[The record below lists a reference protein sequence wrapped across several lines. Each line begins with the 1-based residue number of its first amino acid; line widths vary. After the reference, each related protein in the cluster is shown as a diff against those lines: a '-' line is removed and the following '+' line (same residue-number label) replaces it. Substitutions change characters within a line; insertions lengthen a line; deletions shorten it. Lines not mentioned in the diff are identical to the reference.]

1 MNNNDK
7 QALIVGN
14 ATIPYRIVID
24 GDVENALTEYDI
36 INTTY
41 EDFRYV
47 DTNSICIGQF
57 VARTFSGDIKVGGE
71 KLLIEDKD
79 IEVKMGVQVSD
90 SITWYSLGNF
100 LITKPEDNNVKD
112 KISFKAMDYTK
123 KFNKEFD
130 PTLVSFPCTAGE
142 LANNVCEQ
150 CGVILGSLTFTNS
163 DFIIQNNQYTEKE
176 SCRKIMQDIGKL
188 AYSWV
193 RIGWDNK
200 CYIDFEVKKE
210 VDEYNKITNDNYYDL
225 TTQQKVFGPV
235 NRVIVGLSED
245 VEGENIYVE
254 DSDSI
259 ATHGVTELKIYDN
272 YLTYTPELRQSV
284 IESAKKLFG
293 LTYTPVEMNTTGHP
307 WLIGNELIEITDME
321 NNLLYTYPFDR
332 TIEYAGHIK
341 TKLVSKADTKTE
353 VEYKNDGSLENEI
366 RKTRIIV
373 DKQNQKID
381 LISSNV
387 DENNEKVAQ
396 LGITVD
402 NVSTTVGNV
411 ETTVENIT
419 TTKQTSKGGN
429 HLYLEDAMETSAL
442 EYIVEGKSE
451 QETTKGNQLIDF
463 NNYELIDS
471 YTTSTFSNDILT
483 VSNTSGSY
491 KTVKWNILD
500 LAKANPGKTL
510 YFTFEKYDY
519 SNCPAPAVNIRQVLN
534 DNVTYP
540 YLVNSKG
547 YCTAVTIPTDV
558 DNLTEFHIRVMPNNS
573 STGQAGTLIITKP
586 MLQFGTDKLEYE
598 PYTGGQ
604 PSPNPDYPSEIKTVK
619 GIRNLFKVKEEGFI
633 STLVTHTK
641 LSDNSFRMS
650 ATRDTA
656 TTWTALVDIPINI
669 EDIKPNTTYTFS
681 KKHKIDGTTFNRMGA
696 IRTKINGTYNT
707 LYETDSITF
716 TTPEDLQSLSLV
728 FYIAHTDSTIG
739 TGTIDFEDIMLE
751 EGSIRH
757 SPVPYGSW
765 LEVKDTGK
773 NLFKG
778 FNFEKTSN
786 DITFNYYEDGSI
798 SAIGTSTGTAYSMT
812 SDIATNYKFMLKAGT
827 YTLNG
832 GKTNIAVE
840 VVKSDGVSIASTSI
854 YKTFTIDEDTEVF
867 VRLNISK
874 GKTVNEIIK
883 PMLEEG
889 SEPTEY
895 EPYKEQSTLI
905 DMNKPNLFDKNNA
918 TLNQYINSNGGEG
931 SENGAYFSDYIL
943 LKANTIYSFVNR
955 GTWQSVGIYD
965 INKNYISRQTI
976 KNTYKPTS
984 DCYVRMNG
992 DMNFINEAGVY
1003 EGYSPYYE
1011 LSSIGDTKDTLT
1023 IQNGKAYIN
1032 QKIGK
1037 VVLDGSESGWATS
1050 GAPVNTGVK
1059 AYFLSGIGSQIK
1071 AINET
1076 NGYSDRFTVISG
1088 SSEWNTTEHKN
1099 SGYCRFT
1106 SNNFYIRISETI
1118 APDLATL
1125 KTWLSENPVTVY
1137 YLLEE
1142 HQTIELGD
1150 FPIMLYNNINNVTLM
1165 SDLDTTTQITYLRN
1179 TPISNDYA
1187 TNQRVDKTDSDL
1199 ETTNNS
1205 LNQTK
1210 QDVENTAI
1218 DLHNNYYD
1226 KEQINS
1232 IITTT
1237 EEEITTLKQTVETN
1251 TSSTNLQISVIEEQL
1266 KNGVTSVKTETGYT
1280 FDKNGLNI
1288 SKTGSEM
1295 SSTLDNDGL
1304 SVKRDNTEVL
1314 TVRSAGVETENLKV
1328 RTYFTIGSHT
1338 RVEDYGNGTGFFHIG
1353 GV

>member
-71 KLLIEDKD
+71 RLLIEDKD
-79 IEVKMGVQVSD
+79 IEVQMGVQVSD

-163 DFIIQNNQYTEKE
+163 DFVIQNNQYTEKE

-259 ATHGVTELKIYDN
+259 ATYGVTELKIYDN

-396 LGITVD
+396 LGVTVD
-402 NVSTTVGNV
+402 KVSTTVGNV

-419 TTKQTSKGGN
+419 TTTQTSKGGN
-429 HLYLEDAMETSAL
+429 HLYLEDAMESNAL
-442 EYIVEGKSE
+442 KYIVEGKSE
-451 QETTKGNQLIDF
+451 QNGTPTPD
-463 NNYELIDS
+463 
-471 YTTSTFSNDILT
+471 
-483 VSNTSGSY
+483 
-491 KTVKWNILD
+491 
-500 LAKANPGKTL
+500 
-510 YFTFEKYDY
+510 
-519 SNCPAPAVNIRQVLN
+519 API
-534 DNVTYP
+534 
-540 YLVNSKG
+540 
-547 YCTAVTIPTDV
+547 
-558 DNLTEFHIRVMPNNS
+558 
-573 STGQAGTLIITKP
+573 
-586 MLQFGTDKLEYE
+586 
-598 PYTGGQ
+598 
-604 PSPNPDYPSEIKTVK
+604 EIETVK
-619 GIRNLFKVKEEGFI
+619 GIRNLFKVRDDAFG
-633 STLVTHTK
+633 TQLVTYTK
-641 LSDNSFRMS
+641 LTDNSIRIS

-656 TTWTALVDIPINI
+656 TTWTGYVEVPINL

-681 KKHKIDGTTFNRMGA
+681 KKHKIEGTTFNRAGA
-696 IRTKINGTYNT
+696 IRTKINGIYNT
-707 LYETDSITF
+707 LYDRDSITF

-728 FYIAHTDSTIG
+728 FYIAYTDSTIG
-739 TGTIDFEDIMLE
+739 TGSIDFEDIMLE
-751 EGSIRH
+751 EGSVRH
-757 SPVPYGSW
+757 SFVPYGSW
-765 LEVKDTGK
+765 LKVKV
-773 NLFKG
+773 
-778 FNFEKTSN
+778 
-786 DITFNYYEDGSI
+786 
-798 SAIGTSTGTAYSMT
+798 
-812 SDIATNYKFMLKAGT
+812 TN
-827 YTLNG
+827 
-832 GKTNIAVE
+832 
-840 VVKSDGVSIASTSI
+840 
-854 YKTFTIDEDTEVF
+854 
-867 VRLNISK
+867 
-874 GKTVNEIIK
+874 
-883 PMLEEG
+883 EEQ
-889 SEPTEY
+889 
-895 EPYKEQSTLI
+895 EQSTLI
-905 DMNKPNLFDKNNA
+905 DMNKPNLFDVQEYVSK
-918 TLNQYINSNGGEG
+918 NSNYYTID
-931 SENGAYFSDYIL
+931 ENENVTCTAIDNRSGAFTFYMELPLGTYTLSTTNKCNLRVYENDDNTFPDTPVSFQVNNSDYITFTTT
-943 LKANTIYSFVNR
+943 K
-955 GTWQSVGIYD
+955 
-965 INKNYISRQTI
+965 KYITI
-976 KNTYKPTS
+976 KTFNTTANLPSVIGK
-984 DCYVRMNG
+984 
-992 DMNFINEAGVY
+992 IKLY
-1003 EGYSPYYE
+1003 EGVGNDDYYE
-1011 LSSIGDTKDTLT
+1011 LASMEVSSTNIKRDTLT
-1023 IQNGKAYIN
+1023 IQNNQTTIN
-1032 QKIGK
+1032 QRIGK
-1037 VVLDGSESGWATS
+1037 IVLNGSEAWFKSG
-1050 GAPVNTGVK
+1050 
-1059 AYFLSGIGSQIK
+1059 
-1071 AINET
+1071 
-1076 NGYSDRFTVISG
+1076 
-1088 SSEWNTTEHKN
+1088 NTTETMLVGALDITNIIKTKFAIGLSNYFIYRTETFDIGKFYFYNYNTDGTLKN
-1099 SGYCRFT
+1099 LA
-1106 SNNFYIRISETI
+1106 ISFDITEV
-1118 APDLATL
+1118 PDLATL
-1125 KTWLSENPVTVY
+1125 KARLSENPVTIY
-1137 YLLEE
+1137 YILDEP
-1142 HQTIELGD
+1142 QTIELGD

-1165 SDLDTTTQITYLRN
+1165 SDLETTTQITYLRN
-1179 TPISNDYA
+1179 TPLSNDYA

-1199 ETTNNS
+1199 EQTNNS

-1210 QDVENTAI
+1210 QDVENTAL

-1226 KEQINS
+1226 KEQIDS

-1266 KNGVTSVKTETGYT
+1266 KNGVTAVKTETGYT